1 MAQPSPFVKPEI
13 IVVEP
18 SGQQKRY
25 MLKIHGDTE
34 TIKKKWRS
42 HLRNIG
48 ARWVDKYSHWTIAKE
63 NLKDFERIK
72 KLLESDDPHDKK
84 ELKELKNDEKKNN
97 AKNEK
102 KNKNKQKKQVSPSSS
117 SSSESSEEDDETD
130 SDVELIEYL
139 KNKIHT
145 NRSNH
150 PEIDDT
156 TLSESDYEDVVSLS
170 RRFRFM
176 YKMLNSL
183 KAEIKNLQEENAFLF
198 REIKKLN
205 DAQ

>member
-1 MAQPSPFVKPEI
+1 MSEQSPFVKPEI

-18 SGQQKRY
+18 TGQQKRY

-72 KLLESDDPHDKK
+72 KLLESDKPVVF
-84 ELKELKNDEKKNN
+84 EEKKNN
-97 AKNEK
+97 KEK
-102 KNKNKQKKQVSPSSS
+102 KNNDTKKQKKQQSPSSS
-117 SSSESSEEDDETD
+117 SSSETSDSSESSDDED
-130 SDVELIEYL
+130 SDVELIEYI
-139 KNKIHT
+139 KNKIKT

-156 TLSESDYEDVVSLS
+156 SISESDHEDVVSIS
-170 RRFRFM
+170 RRLRFL
-176 YKMLNSL
+176 YKMMSSF
-183 KAEIKNLQEENAFLF
+183 KSEIKNLQEENAFLF
-198 REIKKLN
+198 REINKLT
-205 DAQ
+205 QK

>member
-1 MAQPSPFVKPEI
+1 MSQPSPFVKPEI

-18 SGQQKRY
+18 TGQQKRY

-34 TIKKKWRS
+34 IIKKKWRS

-72 KLLESDDPHDKK
+72 KLLESDDPVDKK
-84 ELKELKNDEKKNN
+84 ELQKSTQ
-97 AKNEK
+97 NEK
-102 KNKNKQKKQVSPSSS
+102 KTKDNKNNKQKKHCSPSSS
-117 SSSESSEEDDETD
+117 SSSDDSEEETD
-130 SDVELIEYL
+130 SDVELIEYI

-150 PEIDDT
+150 PEIDET
-156 TLSESDYEDVVSLS
+156 AISESDYEDVISLS
-170 RRFRFM
+170 RRLRFM
-176 YKMLNSL
+176 YKMLTSV
-183 KAEIKNLQEENAFLF
+183 KSEIKNLQEENAFLN
-198 REIKKLN
+198 REIQKLN
-205 DAQ
+205 NK

>member
-1 MAQPSPFVKPEI
+1 MSQPSPFVKPEI

-18 SGQQKRY
+18 TGQQKRY

-72 KLLESDDPHDKK
+72 KLLESDDPADKK
-84 ELKELKNDEKKNN
+84 ELQKNTQ
-97 AKNEK
+97 NEK
-102 KNKNKQKKQVSPSSS
+102 KTKDHKNNKQKKQSYPSS
-117 SSSESSEEDDETD
+117 SSSESSETSDEETD
-130 SDVELIEYL
+130 SDVELIEYI

-150 PEIDDT
+150 PEIDET
-156 TLSESDYEDVVSLS
+156 AISESDYEDVISLS
-170 RRFRFM
+170 RRLRFM
-176 YKMLNSL
+176 YKMLTSV
-183 KAEIKNLQEENAFLF
+183 KSEIKNLQEENAFLN
-198 REIKKLN
+198 REIQKLN
-205 DAQ
+205 NK

>member
-1 MAQPSPFVKPEI
+1 MSQPSPFVKPEI

-18 SGQQKRY
+18 TGQQKRY

-72 KLLESDDPHDKK
+72 KLLESDDPADKK
-84 ELKELKNDEKKNN
+84 ELQKNTQ
-97 AKNEK
+97 NEK
-102 KNKNKQKKQVSPSSS
+102 KTKDHKNNKQKKQSSPST
-117 SSSESSEEDDETD
+117 SSSESSESSDEETD
-130 SDVELIEYL
+130 SDVELIEYI

-150 PEIDDT
+150 PEIDET
-156 TLSESDYEDVVSLS
+156 AISESDYEDVISLS
-170 RRFRFM
+170 RRLRFM
-176 YKMLNSL
+176 YKMLTSV
-183 KAEIKNLQEENAFLF
+183 KSEIKNLQEENAFLN
-198 REIKKLN
+198 REIQKLN
-205 DAQ
+205 NK